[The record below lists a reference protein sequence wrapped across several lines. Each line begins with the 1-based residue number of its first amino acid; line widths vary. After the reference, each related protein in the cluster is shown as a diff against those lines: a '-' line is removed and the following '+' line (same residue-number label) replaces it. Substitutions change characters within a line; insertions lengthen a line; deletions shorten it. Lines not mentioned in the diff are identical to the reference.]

1 MNSQLNVR
9 QSLFASSGSKY
20 AKTNDFHAN
29 ILFVKQKGIIDRN
42 HALKREK
49 CCVVLGL
56 SPVAIDKNLTY
67 NEGNR
72 GGM

>member
-1 MNSQLNVR
+1 VR
-9 QSLFASSGSKY
+9 QSLFASSGSKN
-20 AKTNDFHAN
+20 AKTEGCHAN
-29 ILFVKQKGIIDRN
+29 ILFVKQKEIIYRN

-56 SPVAIDKNLTY
+56 SLVAIDKILTY